1 MILGID
7 IDDTISKTCDILVE
21 YGREYTENYLNRES
35 TLEFTGDNSTHFYI
49 EALYGW
55 TKEESSR
62 FFELYYKK
70 FIENVTPKQDSV
82 EIINKLHDEGH
93 KIILITSRD
102 NFANVNARVETE
114 KWLQKQGI
122 KYDNLVT
129 DVYSKYQACLD
140 NNVELFIDDSYKNC
154 MEMASNGIEV
164 FMVDAKYNYSLN
176 DEKIRRVYSWK
187 EIYSLINS
195 ERK

>member
-1 MILGID
+1 ML
-7 IDDTISKTCDILVE
+7 L
-21 YGREYTENYLNRES
+21 
-35 TLEFTGDNSTHFYI
+35 
-49 EALYGW
+49 
-55 TKEESSR
+55 
-62 FFELYYKK
+62 
-70 FIENVTPKQDSV
+70 Q
-82 EIINKLHDEGH
+82 NK
-93 KIILITSRD
+93 
-102 NFANVNARVETE
+102 
-114 KWLQKQGI
+114 
-122 KYDNLVT
+122 VT

>member
-21 YGREYTENYLNRES
+21 YGREYTENYLNREAA
-35 TLEFTGDNSTHFYI
+35 LEFTGDNSTHFYI

-164 FMVDAKYNYSLN
+164 FMVDAKDNYSLN

>member
-1 MILGID
+1 MTIQFQIHVIL
-7 IDDTISKTCDILVE
+7 LVE
-21 YGREYTENYLNRES
+21 YGREYTKNYLNREK
-35 TLEFTGDNSTHFYI
+35 TLEFSGDNSTHFYL
-49 EALYGW
+49 EQLFGW
-55 TKEESSR
+55 NSEESQD
-62 FFELYYKK
+62 FFSKYYKI
-70 FIENVTPKQDSV
+70 FIENVNPKPDAI
-82 EIINKLHDEGH
+82 ETINKLHDEGN
-93 KIILITSRD
+93 KIVLITSRD

-176 DEKIRRVYSWK
+176 DEKIRRVYSWP

>member
-21 YGREYTENYLNRES
+21 YGREYTENYLNREA

-140 NNVELFIDDSYKNC
+140 NKVELFIDDSYKNC

>member
-21 YGREYTENYLNRES
+21 YGREYTENYLNREA

-55 TKEESSR
+55 TKEESSK

-140 NNVELFIDDSYKNC
+140 NKVELFIDDSYKNC

>member
-21 YGREYTENYLNRES
+21 YGREYTENYLNREAA
-35 TLEFTGDNSTHFYI
+35 LEFTGDNSTHFYI

-55 TKEESSR
+55 TKEESSK

-140 NNVELFIDDSYKNC
+140 NKVELFIDDSYKNC